1 MEYFK
6 IFLAFLPIIW
16 LLLSLGVF
24 GMPSHRASLIGLGLS
39 AIIAFSAFSFPLV
52 SIMQASVE
60 GIMLALFPIIWV
72 IISALFVYNIT
83 VKTGS
88 MNNIKSMLSV
98 LSDDRRIQALILAF
112 GFGGF
117 LEAVAGFGTAVAIP
131 ASILAAMGFNPILA
145 ATVCLVANTIPV
157 AFGVLGIPIIT
168 LAQVTS
174 LPIDKLALN
183 TALQLTPFVI
193 LLPPVI
199 IYAVTGSF
207 KNIKGVI
214 GVSMA
219 SGLAF
224 AIGQTVV
231 TVWVGPELA
240 AVVGSL
246 SAMATTIIWVYFK
259 PVKNVWRFPNEEKSI
274 KETQKITLSKAI
286 RSWSPYM
293 LILFIIFV
301 IKFVPIFGF
310 LNEYPFTLHQ
320 QFYFGDGGK
329 AQTFQLLN
337 GGGTI
342 LFISAILGGF
352 IQRASFKEIMATFWD
367 TIVQVKKTII
377 TVISIVVVAKLMQYG
392 GMVNTIAVSIVYVS
406 KDFYP
411 LIAPLIGAIGTFVTG
426 SDTSSNVLFG
436 NLQKQAAIQLGINQE
451 WLTAA
456 NASGATAGKMIS
468 PQSISIATASTGL
481 SGSEGKIFATTIKYC
496 LAYVILMGL
505 LVYAFS
511 FR

>member
-1 MEYFK
+1 MEILK
-6 IFLAFLPIIW
+6 ILLAFLPIIW
-16 LLLSLGVF
+16 LIFSLGVF
-24 GMPSHRASLIGLGLS
+24 GMPAHRASLIGLLLS
-39 AIIAFSAFSFPLV
+39 VITVFFAFSFPL
-52 SIMQASVE
+52 INIAQASLE
-60 GIMLALFPIIWV
+60 GIMLAIFPIIWV

-88 MNNIKSMLSV
+88 MNNIKHMLSG
-98 LSDDRRIQALILAF
+98 LSEDRRIQALILAF

-131 ASILAAMGFNPILA
+131 ASILAAMGFNPMLA
-145 ATVCLVANTIPV
+145 AIVCLVANTIPV

-174 LPIDKLALN
+174 LPVDKLAIF

-193 LLPPVI
+193 MLPPVI
-199 IYAVTGSF
+199 IFAVTGSF
-207 KNIKGVI
+207 KNIKGVV
-214 GVSMA
+214 GVSFV

-224 AIGQTVV
+224 ALGQTF
-231 TVWVGPELA
+231 TTLWVGPELA

-246 SAMATTIIWVYFK
+246 LAMVTTVLWVYFW
-259 PVKNVWRFPNEEKSI
+259 PVKNVWYFPGEQKAN
-274 KETQKITLSKAI
+274 KEINNIRLTKAL
-286 RSWSPYM
+286 RSWSPYI
-293 LILFIIFV
+293 LILLSIFA
-301 IKFVPIFGF
+301 IKFLPFLKF
-310 LNEYPFTLHQ
+310 LNEYPFTIHP

-329 AQTFQLLN
+329 AQTFQLIS

-342 LFISAILGGF
+342 LFISAILGGL
-352 IQRASFKEIMATFWD
+352 IQKASFKEIMCTFWS

-392 GMVNTIAVSIVYVS
+392 GMVNAIAVSIVFVS

-436 NLQKQAAIQLGINQE
+436 NLQKQAAIQLGANQE
-451 WLTAA
+451 WITAA

-481 SGSEGKIFATTIKYC
+481 SGSEGKIFAATIKYC
-496 LAYVILMGL
+496 IVYVILMGI

-511 FR
+511 FK